1 MAQKIQVFLVDDLD
15 GSDADETV
23 SFALDGANYEIDLSS
38 RNAEE
43 FRKVLAPYIRHAR
56 RVRPA
61 SRRQGTPT
69 AVSRVRSSQV
79 RAWAQQRGYKVS
91 ERGRIPSPVLRE
103 FEQHRGAGP
112 GPDFGDDDE

>member
-1 MAQKIQVFLVDDLD
+1 MAQKVRVFLVDDLD
-15 GSDADETV
+15 GSGADETV
-23 SFALDGANYEIDLSS
+23 SFTLDGADYEIDLSS

-43 FRKVLAPYIRHAR
+43 FRKVLAPYIQHAR
-56 RVRPA
+56 RARPA
-61 SRRQGTPT
+61 SRRQRTRT
-69 AVSRVRSSQV
+69 AVSGERSSRV

-91 ERGRIPSPVLRE
+91 ERGRIPAQVLRE